1 MLLPKE
7 QGRLARQWRV
17 TSLPDLQT
25 MEIMEGSGINR
36 RAGRLTP
43 QAGHSVCCNYQDV
56 CNARS
61 L

>member
-1 MLLPKE
+1 MLLPKK
-7 QGRLARQWRV
+7 QGRPARQWRV

-25 MEIMEGSGINR
+25 MEIMEGSSINL

-43 QAGHSVCCNYQDV
+43 QAGYIVSAVITKM